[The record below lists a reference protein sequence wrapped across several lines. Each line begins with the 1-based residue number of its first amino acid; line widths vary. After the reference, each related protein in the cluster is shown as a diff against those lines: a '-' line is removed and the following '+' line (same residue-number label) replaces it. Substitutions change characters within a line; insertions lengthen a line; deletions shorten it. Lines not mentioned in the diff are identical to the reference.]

1 MKWRIVFAR
10 TAEKELAKLSS
21 KIGQRIGGAIR
32 TLDCMIRFPHRQ
44 NG

>member
-10 TAEKELAKLSS
+10 TAEKELASFQVRLGSEWDAQS
-21 KIGQRIGGAIR
+21 VPWS
-32 TLDCMIRFPHRQ
+32 MIRFPHRQ